1 MSGLFN
7 PTVAWITLRATL
19 SRKRALLFAI
29 PAVIL
34 ILFTVA
40 LRASRAPMRPWPSHV
55 LGTFGFSVLIPLT
68 ALIIGTSVLGAEIDD
83 GSIVH
88 LLATPVRRSS
98 VVMTKFVIATGLT
111 MIFAAIPELIAA
123 LIAGGGVA
131 PAPAGTGPGPGFVGL
146 VSISSGKL
154 ALGLFVGALACS
166 VIYNAVFV
174 MVSVATTRAIAVG
187 LLYVLVW
194 ETLLSNF
201 VSGVKLLSVSH
212 YGLGI
217 ANGFANDS
225 ALQAGLTVATS
236 VVMGVIVTG
245 RRPGRGGEPA
255 VVVHP
260 QGRARLTAYLLND
273 GDLRAATTRLRQV
286 TRVALGVLVAA
297 GELGGRTRRADRLV
311 LLLADDDLRTVPV
324 RHHARPRARRPRSR
338 RSRRRRG

>member
-1 MSGLFN
+1 MSGFFN
-7 PTVAWITLRATL
+7 PTVALITLRATL

-34 ILFTVA
+34 ILFTLA
-40 LRASRAPMRPWPSHV
+40 LRASRPPLRPWPSHV
-55 LGTFGFSVLIPLT
+55 LGTFGFSVLLPLT

-98 VVMTKFVIATGLT
+98 VVVTKFVIATGLT
-111 MIFAAIPELIAA
+111 MVFAAVPELIAA
-123 LIAGGGVA
+123 LIAGGGSA
-131 PAPAGTGPGPGFVGL
+131 PAPAGTGPGGAGLGGL
-146 VSISSGKL
+146 VTVSSGKL

-217 ANGFANDS
+217 ANGFVNDS
-225 ALQAGLTVATS
+225 ALAAGLTVTTS

-245 RRPGRGGEPA
+245 IALALAVNLLSSFTLKGEPA
-255 VVVHP
+255 
-260 QGRARLTAYLLND
+260 
-273 GDLRAATTRLRQV
+273 
-286 TRVALGVLVAA
+286 
-297 GELGGRTRRADRLV
+297 
-311 LLLADDDLRTVPV
+311 
-324 RHHARPRARRPRSR
+324 
-338 RSRRRRG
+338 